1 MHNDLDAL
9 SVNMADDLM
18 PFLTLVPDSF
28 EISNTLLRLDKYENG
43 KFAAVFDNNWQQQE
57 EVYLG

>member
-1 MHNDLDAL
+1 VHNDLDAL

-18 PFLTLVPDSF
+18 PFLALVPDSF
-28 EISNTLLRLDKYENG
+28 EISDTLLRLDKYENG
-43 KFAAVFDNNWQQQE
+43 KFAAVFDNYWQQQE